1 MKGSETFR
9 RRDGIWLPE
18 HVRLLVERALLDS
31 ADGSSQETQVAIAAL
46 VRKAHPAL
54 PMSERELLVAIA
66 RLAQHP

>member
-1 MKGSETFR
+1 MKGGESFR

-18 HVRLLVERALLDS
+18 HVRLLVERALIDRTDAS
-31 ADGSSQETQVAIAAL
+31 VQEAHLEIAAL

-66 RLAQHP
+66 RLAQQP